1 MIISHYKETFE
12 VIIDYPTIGEEDI
25 KYYVDKAIKNILH
38 TNIYVHIRR
47 LISES
52 PGYEIIYFSK
62 LQSHCANMNFYDK
75 SINDSL

>member
-38 TNIYVHIRR
+38 INIYVHIRR
-47 LISES
+47 LISD
-52 PGYEIIYFSK
+52 PPPFSVTF
-62 LQSHCANMNFYDK
+62 C
-75 SINDSL
+75 